1 MEEQGQFIR
10 HTSCPSCDS
19 SDGRAIY
26 EKEDGTVD
34 SWCWVC
40 EKYFPPDKTNI
51 EELEEEDLVDSL
63 EDIDMTEDFSDI
75 LSLDVRG
82 FKERRTK
89 IPANQV
95 YGIRSKLDG
104 SGNILERFYPN
115 TREGGNLVGFKK
127 RTVEGK
133 KFTSIGVVKQTNEF
147 FGQSAFQAGGKF
159 LVIVEGEE
167 DCPAAWQMLK
177 SDQYETPVVSPT
189 CGASSLVKQI
199 KANYDFV
206 SSFEKVIFMLDNDEP
221 GQEAA
226 EKASKILK
234 PGQAYIADMKYKDAC
249 DYNKKGKAKE
259 FKNAF
264 WKARRYSPAGI
275 VASNDTWDQLIE
287 RAKTVKIPLPPF
299 AKRLE
304 DMNRGGFALG
314 EITNI
319 VAPSGIGKT
328 TVINSFTH
336 HWIHNAPYKCGII
349 SLESDVGEYT
359 ENLLSITVGRRLGNL
374 SDEEKVELY
383 ESNDQIKEDWKT
395 LTMDEKGK
403 PRYYLLDHQ
412 GDVVDGELQE
422 KIEYLVKVLGCKIII
437 LDPLTLALSGGDN
450 EDIDAFMSWL
460 LRFIKREQVCHI
472 NICHVRKN
480 QVGKKANSKGGEIS
494 EEDIKGSGSILQI
507 GMNNIL
513 MMRDKENE
521 DEDVRNTTKV
531 VQSKARRTGNTGPA
545 GYWRYDNTTGT
556 LIDVGYVEMNTEDEE
571 LGFEELGAFEEPIE
585 DDEDDVPW

>member
-26 EKEDGTVD
+26 EKEDGTLD
-34 SWCWVC
+34 SFCWSC

-133 KFTSIGVVKQTNEF
+133 KFTSIGSVKQTNEF

-264 WKARRYSPAGI
+264 WKARRYSPVDVKSLGAL
-275 VASNDTWDQLIE
+275 WDDFETSGEEEILGLPPEFQKLIE
-287 RAKTVKIPLPPF
+287 MMAGGPAMGEVTVIGALTSIGKSSLLNRMVYYWALTKMKRCGLMYLEGTPKELVRDFLTMYKGINLALKQPSELDMDSLKEDFKRLVGDDDKILNVNHNGSFKTVDEMFEKIRWMIKVAGCEVLVIDPLQAAVPNNDNAVIDQF
-299 AKRLE
+299 MDSLLKLAKE
-304 DMNRGGFALG
+304 
-314 EITNI
+314 TNAAII
-319 VAPSGIGKT
+319 VVSHMRKPSDDDPHDVNEYDLKG
-328 TVINSFTH
+328 SS
-336 HWIHNAPYKCGII
+336 AI
-349 SLESDVGEYT
+349 SQIAFNT
-359 ENLLSITVGRRLGNL
+359 ILLSRDKN
-374 SDEEKVELY
+374 S
-383 ESNDQIKEDWKT
+383 
-395 LTMDEKGK
+395 
-403 PRYYLLDHQ
+403 P
-412 GDVVDGELQE
+412 
-422 KIEYLVKVLGCKIII
+422 
-437 LDPLTLALSGGDN
+437 DPL
-450 EDIDAFMSWL
+450 I
-460 LRFIKREQVCHI
+460 R
-472 NICHVRKN
+472 
-480 QVGKKANSKGGEIS
+480 NS
-494 EEDIKGSGSILQI
+494 
-507 GMNNIL
+507 
-513 MMRDKENE
+513 
-521 DEDVRNTTKV
+521 TKIHLP
-531 VQSKARRTGNTGPA
+531 KCRRTGETGDA
-545 GYWRYDNTTGT
+545 GWILYDSRTGK
-556 LIDVGYVEMNTEDEE
+556 ISKGVDPYDEDEE
-571 LGFEELGAFEEPIE
+571 EVPEQDFEDQGIEEENFIE
-585 DDEDDVPW
+585 DEEDDSPPW